1 MEGIELV
8 CFKIIASV
16 GSARSYFIEAMKLAR
31 EGEFEKAKEAIAN
44 GEKEFVTAHQAH
56 GELIAQEANGEKTDV
71 CLLLLHAE
79 DQLMSAETVKIV
91 AEEHIELCKKL
102 ELGK

>member
-16 GSARSYFIEAMKLAR
+16 GSARSCYIEAMR
-31 EGEFEKAKEAIAN
+31 EATKGNIEAAYAKIEE
-44 GEKEFVTAHQAH
+44 GEKEFVEAHRTH
-56 GELIAQEANGEKTDV
+56 GELISEEANGNRTDV

-79 DQLMSAETVKIV
+79 DQLMSAETMKIV

-102 ELGK
+102 NLA